1 MAEVEVTR
9 DGGVLTITLN
19 RPEVL
24 NAINLAVHE
33 GIAAGL
39 KEARDPEVRAVLITG
54 AGRGFCVGQDLNE
67 FREHPGTTG
76 DMLRATYHPNIL
88 AIRALDKP
96 VIAAING
103 PCAGAGVSLAAA
115 CDIRIAAESAAF
127 IPGFVGIALVPDSGG
142 SFFIVRLL
150 GVARAFEWMTSNRR
164 LSAQEA
170 ADWGLVSTVVR
181 DDDLPSHAAE
191 LAATYANAPTAAI
204 AMTKRLFD
212 QAPLGT
218 LEQQLELEAQL
229 QTAATQSEDFAEGV
243 AAFREKRPAQFKGR

>member
-1 MAEVEVTR
+1 MSEVEVTR

-19 RPEVL
+19 RPDVL

-33 GIAAGL
+33 GMAAGL
-39 KEARDPEVRAVLITG
+39 KEARDPGVRAVVITG

-67 FREHPGTTG
+67 FREHPGSTG

-103 PCAGAGVSLAAA
+103 PCAGAGLSLAAT

-150 GVARAFEWMTSNRR
+150 GEARAFEWMTTNRK
-164 LSAQEA
+164 LSAREA
-170 ADWGLVSTVVR
+170 AEWGLVSAVVR
-181 DDDLPSHAAE
+181 DDDLPAHTAE
-191 LAATYANAPTAAI
+191 LAANYAKGPTAAI

-212 QAPLGT
+212 RARLGT
-218 LEQQLELEAQL
+218 LEEQLELEAQL
-229 QTAATQSEDFAEGV
+229 QTAATESEDFAEGV
-243 AAFREKRPAQFKGR
+243 AAFREKRPADFKGR

>member
-9 DGGVLTITLN
+9 DGAVLTITLN
-19 RPEVL
+19 RPDVL
-24 NAINLAVHE
+24 NAINLEVHK

-39 KEARDPEVRAVLITG
+39 KEARDPEVRAVMITG

-96 VIAAING
+96 VIAAVNG

-142 SFFIVRLL
+142 SFFLVRLL
-150 GVARAFEWMTSNRR
+150 GVARAFEWMTSNRK

-170 ADWGLVSTVVR
+170 SEWGLVSSVVR
-181 DDDLPSHAAE
+181 DEDLHSHVAE
-191 LAATYANAPTAAI
+191 LAANYAKAPTAAI

-212 QAPLGT
+212 QAQLGT
-218 LEQQLELEAQL
+218 LEEQLELEAQL
-229 QTAATQSEDFAEGV
+229 QTAATASEDFAEGV
-243 AAFREKRPAQFKGR
+243 AAFREKRPADFKGR